1 MNTPNGT
8 IRRIACV
15 ASDSP
20 KAREGLKLLA
30 DRYDLAPVK
39 EADALVALG
48 GDGFMLQTVHQHLDA
63 GIPIY
68 GMNRGTIGFLLNRF
82 VPDGL
87 MERLNRAHQVVLNP
101 LVMTAETI
109 GGRTSSALAFNEVA
123 LHRYSQQSANIRVRI
138 NGRERL
144 DRLVCDGVMVATPAG
159 STAYNLS
166 AHGPIIPL
174 GSNVMA
180 LTPICPFRPRRW
192 NGALLPNTADVEFD
206 ILWPGL
212 RPVSA
217 TADFLEVRDVAH
229 ILVHEDHA
237 HPARILFAPDH
248 SLEERIFNEQ
258 FVH

>member
-1 MNTPNGT
+1 MEAT

-15 ASDSP
+15 ASKTSA
-20 KAREGLKLLA
+20 ARERLA
-30 DRYDLAPVK
+30 VLEERYPLVPID

-48 GDGFMLQTVHQHLDA
+48 GDGFMLRTVHEFLDR
-63 GIPIY
+63 GLPIY
-68 GMNRGTIGFLLNRF
+68 GMNCGTIGFLLNQF
-82 VPDGL
+82 NPDNL
-87 MERLNRAHQVVLNP
+87 IERINAAQEHLLNP
-101 LVMTAETI
+101 LAMTATTI
-109 GGRTSSALAFNEVA
+109 GGERVSALAFNEVA
-123 LHRYSQQSANIRVRI
+123 MLRTSQQSAHIRLFI
-138 NGRERL
+138 NGRKRL
-144 DRLVCDGVMVATPAG
+144 DNLVCDGIMVATPAG

-206 ILWPGL
+206 ILWPGI

-229 ILVHEDHA
+229 ILVHEDRT

-258 FVH
+258 FIH